1 MTRDEAKQLLP
12 VIQAYAEGKD
22 VQFKKKFTEEEWQDA
37 LYLNETQEYTYRIKP
52 QPKFRPFKNLE
63 ECWQEMQK
71 HQPFGWVR
79 ASHGQFFVAGIRDT
93 DVAFGSNRNWES
105 YHYMF
110 NEYTFADGQPF
121 GILEE

>member
-12 VIQAYAEGKD
+12 VIQAYAEGKEI
-22 VQFKKKFTEEEWQDA
+22 QYKKKFAEEEWRDA

-52 QPKFRPFKNLE
+52 QPKFRPFKNME

-71 HQPFGWVR
+71 HQPFGWIMR
-79 ASHGQFFVAGIRDT
+79 E
-93 DVAFGSNRNWES
+93 NS
-105 YHYMF
+105 YINLGYINKRGVEEDSF
-110 NEYTFADGQPF
+110 ENFLEDSKFADGQPF